1 MPVAPPE
8 RILELGHGCRIPL
21 DELAVRTG
29 PSGGPGGQHA
39 NRAHTRVS
47 VTFDVAG
54 SPSLPAA
61 ARARLLAVLGAS
73 VTATVDE
80 TRSQAR
86 NREIARERLV
96 DLVRQALVAPRR
108 RIATKPTY
116 GSQQRRMDT
125 KSRRGTVKSLRGRV
139 DGEES

>member
-86 NREIARERLV
+86 NRDLAVERLHRKLA
-96 DLVRQALVAPRR
+96 DALRPPTPRR
-108 RIATKPTY
+108 PTRP
-116 GSQQRRMDT
+116 SRAAKERRLQAKRRQSERKAQRRGYPTD
-125 KSRRGTVKSLRGRV
+125 
-139 DGEES
+139 